1 MALQPA
7 ISITVS
13 QENLKGGGKMV
24 SGTTNRECVLGMD
37 LGGTKIAVAAVD
49 ASGEILSEGN
59 FPSPSQDGEEM
70 VKTFKALIGQE
81 CGKYLES
88 GLRVRAVGIAA
99 AGYILQKEG
108 ILMEAPNIAWR
119 NAPLRKIAA
128 EVTGLPV
135 VLDNDANGAAAGE
148 RFVGATRGVD
158 NSVYLTLGTGV
169 GGGVYVDGKL
179 LRGHRGMAGE
189 LGHIV
194 IDPNGPLCGCGNR
207 GCLEA
212 FASGTALGNEGAGLA
227 RKNPD
232 TVLLRMADGDPEAID
247 GRMVAEAVRQGDS
260 VALRVL
266 KIWSG
271 HLGLGIVSLI
281 HIFDPEMVVLGGGV
295 SNSGD
300 LFIDD
305 VRRTVSQRG
314 IPALVEGIPI
324 VLSESRGEAGVI
336 GAAALAWE
344 EIGGPPPA

>member
-1 MALQPA
+1 MA
-7 ISITVS
+7 SDTR
-13 QENLKGGGKMV
+13 G
-24 SGTTNRECVLGMD
+24 RECVLGMD
-37 LGGTKIAVAAVD
+37 VGGTKIAVAAVD
-49 ASGEILSEGN
+49 AGGEVLIEES
-59 FPSPSQDGEEM
+59 FPSPSQDGEEK
-70 VKTFKALIGQE
+70 VETFKALVGQE
-81 CGKYLES
+81 WGKYLES

-99 AGYILQKEG
+99 AGYILREEG
-108 ILMEAPNIAWR
+108 ILTEAPNIAWR

-128 EVTGLPV
+128 EATGLPA

-148 RFVGATRGVD
+148 RFVGATRGMD

-207 GCLEA
+207 GCLETL
-212 FASGTALGNEGAGLA
+212 ASGTALGHEGVGLA

-232 TVLLRMADGDPEAID
+232 TVLLKMADGDPEAIT
-247 GRMVAEAVRQGDS
+247 GRMVAEAARQGD
-260 VALRVL
+260 VAALRAF

-271 HLGLGIVSLI
+271 YLGLGIVSLI
-281 HIFDPEMVVLGGGV
+281 HVFDPEVVVLGGGV

-305 VRRTVSQRG
+305 VRQAVSERG

-324 VLSESRGEAGVI
+324 LLSEFRGEAGVI

-344 EIGGPPPA
+344 EIGGPPSE